1 MSNFKHDSG
10 LGSDT
15 KSSQEERDKLMKE
28 FLDKGGKIEKIKSP
42 DLDFRGT
49 PFPDL
54 KSYKSNTYHDIDNN
68 NKPMTAQEE
77 DANAGIERNTDGSVK
92 SEVTND

>member
-49 PFPDL
+49 PFENLTSYKKGSYQDL
-54 KSYKSNTYHDIDNN
+54 KSNN
-68 NKPMTAQEE
+68 EPMTAQEE

>member
-49 PFPDL
+49 DFPDL
-54 KSYKSNTYHDIDNN
+54 KS
-68 NKPMTAQEE
+68 
-77 DANAGIERNTDGSVK
+77 
-92 SEVTND
+92 